1 MLTMMKQ
8 TPGLAMTNPNNM
20 PVQPKINL
28 SRAQQAKL
36 DAAARDFEAVY
47 ISEMIKPMFDTVKT
61 DKLFGGGKAED
72 TFKSLLMQQYGRK
85 IAEAGG
91 IGLAQA
97 VKTEMIRMQEAA
109 REHV

>member
-1 MLTMMKQ
+1 MLTIMKQ
-8 TPGLAMTNPNNM
+8 TAGLAMTTPNRMPAQLTGRLNP
-20 PVQPKINL
+20 
-28 SRAQQAKL
+28 AQQAKL

-72 TFKSLLMQQYGRK
+72 TFKSFLMQQYGRK

-97 VKTEMIRMQEAA
+97 VKAEMIRMQETA